1 MTEQGGDVRVSD
13 DERDEAAAALG
24 AHWETGRLALPEL
37 EQRVDA
43 VYTATTRGQLDVLLR
58 DLPRP
63 GPKVSAPSGR
73 RRRVFLPG
81 LVAFRERIDLRASPD
96 RAFDQAL
103 VSIVPALSTAGYHL
117 AGTDRPTMLRFVHR
131 RAPDWAPLA
140 AILTLGVGLLAFA
153 IRVDH
158 PLTVLFLPGRSG
170 GTRIVVF
177 GEAPRSVRK
186 AFAELSD

>member
-1 MTEQGGDVRVSD
+1 MTEQGGDARVSD

-24 AHWETGRLALPEL
+24 AHWEAGRLALPEL
-37 EQRVDA
+37 EERVDGA
-43 VYTATTRGQLDVLLR
+43 YTATTRGQLDALLR
-58 DLPRP
+58 DLPRATAQAAP
-63 GPKVSAPSGR
+63 PSGR

-81 LVAFRERIDLRASPD
+81 LVAFRETIDLGASPE

-117 AGTDRPTMLRFVHR
+117 AGTDRPTMLQFMHH

-140 AILTLGVGLLAFA
+140 AVLTLGVGLLAFA
-153 IRVDH
+153 IRVEH
-158 PLTVLFLPGRSG
+158 PLTVLFLAGPKG
-170 GTRIVVF
+170 GTRVVVF

-186 AFAELSD
+186 AFAELGD